1 MSLGITNRASTS
13 TLYIRA
19 FQPLA
24 ALRSS
29 RAFCTSR
36 LLPRRS
42 LRATTK
48 HDQHTTPS
56 RHYCTKADAC
66 AYCTSH
72 SKPLLHAYKR
82 SLWELLI
89 IDVYSYFLPIKHFA
103 SVVEASLHFCQV
115 LRQSIGASSAVH
127 FTTALSSL
135 PPPPTRELSS
145 LTSRF

>member
-19 FQPLA
+19 FKPLA

-66 AYCTSH
+66 AYCRWH
-72 SKPLLHAYKR
+72 SGTFLHAYESESLRTSYYWSLFVFLANQALCIGRR
-82 SLWELLI
+82 S
-89 IDVYSYFLPIKHFA
+89 
-103 SVVEASLHFCQV
+103 Q
-115 LRQSIGASSAVH
+115 
-127 FTTALSSL
+127 SSL
-135 PPPPTRELSS
+135 LPSPATNNRLPHHLQYISQPLLALCRRRLLVS
-145 LTSRF
+145 

>member
-72 SKPLLHAYKR
+72 SKPLLHAYER

-89 IDVYSYFLPIKHFA
+89 IGLYSYFLPIKHFA
-103 SVVEASLHFCQV
+103 SSKPVFTFAKSCNQ
-115 LRQSIGASSAVH
+115 QSIGASSAVH
-127 FTTALSSL
+127 LRTALGSV

-145 LTSRF
+145 